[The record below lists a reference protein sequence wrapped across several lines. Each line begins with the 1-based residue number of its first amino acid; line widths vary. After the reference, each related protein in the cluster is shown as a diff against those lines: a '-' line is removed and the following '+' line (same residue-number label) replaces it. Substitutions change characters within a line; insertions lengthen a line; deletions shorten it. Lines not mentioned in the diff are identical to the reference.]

1 MTREPDPEA
10 RPKPRPLS
18 LVRFRYDLLPK
29 KSHKKYPFIE
39 GRAYVY
45 FGEIPN
51 MAGHCVVMDHR
62 TGQFFSGYHVENF
75 TEIPEDE
82 T

>member
-1 MTREPDPEA
+1 MPRASDADPPPA
-10 RPKPRPLS
+10 PRPLS
-18 LVRFRYDLLPK
+18 LVRFEHDLLPK
-29 KSHKKYPFIE
+29 KFHRKYPFIE

-62 TGQFFSGYHVENF
+62 TGQFFSGYHTENF
-75 TEIPEDE
+75 TEIAEDE